1 MQKLFEYAVIFHQL
15 QTKEQ
20 KDKGESQK
28 SKLLVSPTY
37 VLAKDDKEAA
47 VLAARAIPEEYLDR
61 LDQVEV
67 AVRPF

>member
-1 MQKLFEYAVIFHQL
+1 MQKIFEYAIIFHQL

-20 KDKGESQK
+20 RDNGESQK
-28 SKLLVSPTY
+28 SKLLVPPTHI
-37 VLAKDDKEAA
+37 LAKDDKEAA
-47 VLAARAIPEEYLDR
+47 VLAARAIPEDYLGK